1 MSKYEITKL
10 ILSNHIE
17 LNENCYDIICEYGKN
32 ISHLDLSNC
41 VNVNDE
47 ILIKLINSLN
57 EINYI
62 NISNCKNI
70 TDISF
75 LLIIFII
82 ISLILILLF
91 NRNIM

>member
-10 ILSNHIE
+10 ILNNHIE

-75 LLIIFII
+75 FLLIIYIYYICIF
-82 ISLILILLF
+82 L
-91 NRNIM
+91 